1 MLSLPSPLVA
11 GTGAAPRRV
20 VRGLPC
26 GFLSVVLSHV
36 GCHPGT
42 RGPFRFAG
50 TRGDSAAV
58 RSSPALRA
66 APVPAAPPLRPQRG
80 DRDRWSC
87 AVSLLGWARPWAE
100 ATEGSLCSLPICR
113 GSFSAAR
120 LPVSAHRD
128 STCFSYFAGFFFFP
142 STRDIS
148 VPVTPSWFEAKV
160 PRRLNKYFEV
170 SECSRNAAS
179 SPSRAKP
186 SSYLG

>member
-1 MLSLPSPLVA
+1 MSLPSPLVA

-120 LPVSAHRD
+120 LPVSDHRD
-128 STCFSYFAGFFFFP
+128 STCFSYFAGFFFSPARGTFQSLLLP
-142 STRDIS
+142 YGSKQKSPEGLINIS
-148 VPVTPSWFEAKV
+148 
-160 PRRLNKYFEV
+160 R
-170 SECSRNAAS
+170 
-179 SPSRAKP
+179 
-186 SSYLG
+186 